1 MLRCVICTKGSSVT
15 VGWVPICCGVARR
28 VSDVGEPSQERVH
41 GNVTVVDG
49 CAFVLGE
56 RDVGE
61 DPPQV
66 ALGFEQLGLGGLEI
80 ATGAG
85 HRCWYCSKKL
95 WLHQPWPRSWCCQG
109 WPSPARPGVDG
120 DAVDEDF
127 DGAEP
132 LVDFAVLS
140 SPYERSIMVT
150 FGVWFLVG
158 FPQK

>member
-15 VGWVPICCGVARR
+15 IGWVPICCGVARR

-85 HRCWYCSKKL
+85 HSVL
-95 WLHQPWPRSWCCQG
+95 VLLEEAVAA
-109 WPSPARPGVDG
+109 PAVAEVVVLPGL
-120 DAVDEDF
+120 AVA
-127 DGAEP
+127 GATG
-132 LVDFAVLS
+132 
-140 SPYERSIMVT
+140 R
-150 FGVWFLVG
+150 
-158 FPQK
+158 